1 MPVKIKKQKGGCV
14 KVTTPHGTKSKC
26 TTKEKAE
33 KQKHLLNAVEH
44 GWTPTHSKMKKRV
57 MGE

>member
-1 MPVKIKKQKGGCV
+1 MPVKIKKKGHCY

-26 TTKEKAE
+26 TSKKNAKAQE
-33 KQKHLLNAVEH
+33 RIINAA
-44 GWTPTHSKMKKRV
+44 THDEMRKRV